1 MADPTFFPEE
11 EAPDLRHIR
20 SEILKYRTTAY
31 MNDRE
36 RAAFLGLPEG
46 CRMRENAK
54 ILHPEKFTCGKNV
67 WIGEGAIL
75 DAQGGLEIGDN
86 SQIGLSVMIW
96 SHSTHRQALAGET
109 GQSKEH
115 IRYIPT
121 KIGSN
126 TFIGG
131 PSVIGPGVT
140 VGDGVIISPLSF
152 VERDLPD
159 GSVYSNRLVANET
172 EKEIRD
178 LKSALDELR
187 AEVAN
192 LQGSRDA

>member
-1 MADPTFFPEE
+1 MVEPTYFPEGE
-11 EAPDLRHIR
+11 PPDLQHIR

-36 RAAFLGLPEG
+36 RAAFLGLPAG

-96 SHSTHRQALAGET
+96 SHSTHRQAMVGET
-109 GQSKEH
+109 GRSKDQ
-115 IRYIPT
+115 IRYLPT

-159 GSVYSNRLVANET
+159 GSVFSNRQVADET
-172 EKEIRD
+172 QKEIHELR
-178 LKSALDELR
+178 SALDELR
-187 AEVAN
+187 AEVAD
-192 LQGSRDA
+192 LRGFDA